1 MKVPFI
7 VNAFLS
13 VSKEEKVDAEER
25 GYPFKDKF
33 LK

>member
-1 MKVPFI
+1 MKDPFI

-25 GYPFKDKF
+25 VSIQGQTS
-33 LK
+33 